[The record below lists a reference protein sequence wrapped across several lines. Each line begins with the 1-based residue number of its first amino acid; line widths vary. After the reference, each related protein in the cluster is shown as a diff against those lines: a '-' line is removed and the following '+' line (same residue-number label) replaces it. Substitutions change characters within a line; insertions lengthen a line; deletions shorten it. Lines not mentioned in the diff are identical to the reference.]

1 MIKQVWLNLPVK
13 NVEKSKDFFTAIGF
27 RLNTHYGNSA
37 DSASLLV
44 GEKDF
49 VVMLFAEQIF
59 KGFVQ
64 NELSD
69 AHKKSEMLISFDA
82 ESREEVD
89 EIAAKVIK
97 AGGVLF
103 AKPAEV
109 QEWMYGCGFSDLD
122 GHRWNVL
129 HMDMSKLPKQ

>member
-13 NVEKSKDFFTAIGF
+13 NVARSKDFFTAIGF
-27 RLNTHYGNSA
+27 RLNTHYGNST
-37 DSASLLV
+37 DSASLLI
-44 GEKDF
+44 GERDF
-49 VVMLFAEQIF
+49 VVMLFSEQVF

-69 AHKKSEMLISFDA
+69 AQKTSEMLVSYDA
-82 ESREEVD
+82 ESRAEVD
-89 EIAAKVIK
+89 EIAAKVLD
-97 AGGVLF
+97 AGGTLF

-109 QEWMYGCGFSDLD
+109 QGWMYGCGFSDLD

-129 HMDMSKLPKQ
+129 HMDMSKMPKP

>member
-49 VVMLFAEQIF
+49 VVMLFSEQIF

-64 NELSD
+64 NDLSD
-69 AHKKSEMLISFDA
+69 AHKKTEMLVSYDA

-89 EIAAKVIK
+89 EIAAKAVK
-97 AGGVLF
+97 AGGTLF
-103 AKPAEV
+103 GKPSEV
-109 QEWMYGCGFSDLD
+109 QEWMYGFGFSDLD

-129 HMDMSKLPKQ
+129 HMDMSKMPKT